1 MALQNRSITGQERTL
16 QLSHTAST
24 TALTPLL
31 INSKVFIPLNT
42 KGANALNAFLYQA
55 EVSDWAATSAETWAV
70 GDKLYFVTATGALSN
85 VASGNTLCGYALE
98 AKAGGVATSGLVH
111 FHTFAA

>member
-16 QLSHTAST
+16 QLAHTGAT

-42 KGANALNAFLYQA
+42 AGANALNAYLYQA
-55 EVSDWAATSAETWAV
+55 EVSDWDATSAETWAV
-70 GDKLYFVTATGALSN
+70 GDKLYFVTATGKLSN

-98 AKAGGVATSGLVH
+98 AKGAGAATAGLVH